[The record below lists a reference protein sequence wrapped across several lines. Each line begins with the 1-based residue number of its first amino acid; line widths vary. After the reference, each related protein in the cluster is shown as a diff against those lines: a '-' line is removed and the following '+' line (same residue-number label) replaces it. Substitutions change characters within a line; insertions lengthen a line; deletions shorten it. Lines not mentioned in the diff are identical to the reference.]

1 MKKNIFIIVGTSIL
15 ASKGA
20 RSIFWV
26 CTLLFSLTISA
37 QEDKKAAAL
46 ENPLAD
52 EARELIME
60 GTEAMVNQEGGVVDF
75 DAFAKAESNLRAAI
89 SLTPESVPAKYN
101 AGNNYYKNKRW
112 EESTRALVKAT
123 AVAQTKK
130 EKHKAFHNLGNA
142 LFQQEQWD
150 GAVEAYK
157 NALRADPTDEE
168 TRYNL
173 QLAKKEKDNEGGGG
187 SDNDDKENQ
196 DEENKEDE
204 NKKNE
209 EGDGDKKEGED
220 GDKEETDDKGEEK
233 EDEGEKKEDEN
244 GKPEDK
250 DKKQDGGEGEED
262 KKQPP
267 PQPKQGQLSPQQVQS
282 LLKAMQD
289 QEQKTQEKINAQ
301 KVKGAKVKT
310 EKDW

>member
-1 MKKNIFIIVGTSIL
+1 MKQHIIYISNLTPA
-15 ASKGA
+15 ASVA
-20 RSIFWV
+20 A
-26 CTLLFSLTISA
+26 TALLCLLISMLSQTAFA
-37 QEDKKAAAL
+37 QEQKKESTSL
-46 ENPLAD
+46 ENPYAD
-52 EARELIME
+52 QARSLIVE
-60 GTEAMVNQEGGVVDF
+60 GTEAMINQEGGVVDF
-75 DAFAKAESNLRAAI
+75 NAFAKAESNLRAAI

-101 AGNNYYKNKRW
+101 AGNNYYKNKKW
-112 EESTRALVKAT
+112 EESTAALVKAT

-130 EKHKAFHNLGNA
+130 EKHKSFHNLGNA
-142 LFQQEQWD
+142 LFQQKQWD

-173 QLAKKEKDNEGGGG
+173 QLAKKEKENEGGGG
-187 SDNDDKENQ
+187 SDNDDKENK
-196 DEENKEDE
+196 DEDNKEDE

-220 GDKEETDDKGEEK
+220 GDKDETDDKGEEK
-233 EDEGEKKEDEN
+233 EDGEKKEDDK

-250 DKKQDGGEGEED
+250 DKKQDGGEGKED

-289 QEQKTQEKINAQ
+289 QEKKTQEKVNAQ
-301 KVKGAKVKT
+301 KVKGAQVKT

>member
-1 MKKNIFIIVGTSIL
+1 MKKLLLL
-15 ASKGA
+15 AFTA
-20 RSIFWV
+20 
-26 CTLLFSLTISA
+26 LSLSVLA
-37 QEDKKAAAL
+37 QEKKQ
-46 ENPLAD
+46 ENAIISNPYAD
-52 EARELIME
+52 EARELVLE
-60 GTEAMVNQEGGVVDF
+60 GTQAMVDQEGGVVDF
-75 DAFAKAESNLRAAI
+75 NAFAKAESKLRTAI
-89 SLTPESVPAKYN
+89 ALTPESVPAKYN
-101 AGNNYYKNKRW
+101 AGTNYYKNKKW
-112 EESTRALVKAT
+112 EESTDVLVKAT

-130 EKHKAFHNLGNA
+130 EKHKSFHNLGNA

-173 QLAKKEKDNEGGGG
+173 QLAKKEKENEGGGG
-187 SDNDDKENQ
+187 GGDDE
-196 DEENKEDE
+196 DENKDQNEEKDE

-209 EGDGDKKEGED
+209 DGDGDKKEGED
-220 GDKEETDDKGEEK
+220 GDKEEKDDKGEDK
-233 EDEGEKKEDEN
+233 DDKGEQKEDEN

-250 DKKQDGGEGEED
+250 DKKQDDGEGEED

-289 QEQKTQEKINAQ
+289 QEKKTQEKINAQ
-301 KVKGAKVKT
+301 KVKGAKVQT

>member
-1 MKKNIFIIVGTSIL
+1 MKK
-15 ASKGA
+15 
-20 RSIFWV
+20 
-26 CTLLFSLTISA
+26 LLFLAFATLSLTVIA
-37 QEDKKAAAL
+37 QEKKQGPKAS
-46 ENPLAD
+46 NPLAEQGRD
-52 EARELIME
+52 LVIE
-60 GTEAMVNQEGGVVDF
+60 GTQYMVNQEGGVVDF
-75 DAFAKAESNLRAAI
+75 NAFAKAESNLRAAI

-101 AGNNYYKNKRW
+101 AGNNYYKNKKW
-112 EESTRALVKAT
+112 AESTDALIKAT
-123 AVAQTKK
+123 AVAVTKK

-173 QLAKKEKDNEGGGG
+173 QLAKKEKENEGGGG
-187 SDNDDKENQ
+187 SDNDDKEDK
-196 DEENKEDE
+196 DESED
-204 NKKNE
+204 KKDQKKDE
-209 EGDGDKKEGED
+209 KGDGDKKEGDD
-220 GDKEETDDKGEEK
+220 GEKEETDDKGEEK
-233 EDEGEKKEDEN
+233 SDEGEQKEDED
-244 GKPEDK
+244 GKPEEK
-250 DKKQDGGEGEED
+250 DKKQDGGDGEED

-267 PQPKQGQLSPQQVQS
+267 PQQQQGQLSPQQVQS

-289 QEQKTQEKINAQ
+289 QEKKTQEKINAQ

>member
-1 MKKNIFIIVGTSIL
+1 MNRVLIFIY
-15 ASKGA
+15 
-20 RSIFWV
+20 
-26 CTLLFSLTISA
+26 LLLPLCLYA
-37 QEDKKAAAL
+37 QDKKAEAPK
-46 ENPLAD
+46 NPLAQK
-52 EARELIME
+52 AREFVVE
-60 GTEAMVNQEGGVVDF
+60 GTEAMIAQNGGVADF
-75 DAFAKAESNLRAAI
+75 DAFAKAESKLRTAI

-101 AGNNYYKNKRW
+101 AGNNYYKNKKW
-112 EESTRALVKAT
+112 LESTDALVKAT

-142 LFQQEQWD
+142 LYQQEQWD

-173 QLAKKEKDNEGGGG
+173 QLAKKKKDENGGGG
-187 SDNDDKENQ
+187 GGDDDNED
-196 DEENKEDE
+196 KEDE
-204 NKKNE
+204 NQDKDQNQEEKKG
-209 EGDGDKKEGED
+209 EGDQKKGDD
-220 GDKEETDDKGEEK
+220 GDEKETDDKGEEK
-233 EDEGEKKEDEN
+233 EDEGEQKEDEN

-250 DKKQDGGEGEED
+250 DKEQSGGEGEED

-267 PQPKQGQLSPQQVQS
+267 PQPQQGQLSPQQVES

-301 KVKGAKVKT
+301 KVKGAQVKT